1 MLVKV
6 VGSRQSLT
14 KELACAVAEQF
25 MDGSGEK
32 SHNMRGVFEEREL
45 GGENPVAGEVGIVV
59 DAETVREDNFFEAV
73 GLSDVIVLL
82 KLAY

>member
-1 MLVKV
+1 
-6 VGSRQSLT
+6 
-14 KELACAVAEQF
+14 

-32 SHNMRGVFEEREL
+32 SHNVRGVFEEREL
-45 GGENPVAGEVGIVV
+45 GGENPGAGEVGVIV
-59 DAETVREDNFFEAV
+59 DAETVREDNVFEAV

>member
-1 MLVKV
+1 
-6 VGSRQSLT
+6 
-14 KELACAVAEQF
+14 

-32 SHNMRGVFEEREL
+32 SHNVRGVFEECEL
-45 GGENPVAGEVGIVV
+45 GGVDPVAGEVGVIV
-59 DAETVREDNFFEAV
+59 DAETVREDNVFEAV